1 MSPHHFSKQMNNPY
15 FRTKHY
21 LEESTEMRIQNKVEK
36 IIMRIMDPFGLI
48 QKVKSAAAKRK
59 TNNESKES

>member
-21 LEESTEMRIQNKVEK
+21 LEESTEMRIQDKVEK
-36 IIMRIMDPFGLI
+36 IIMRILDPFGLI
-48 QKVKSAAAKRK
+48 QKVKVRREKK
-59 TNNESKES
+59 NLI

>member
-21 LEESTEMRIQNKVEK
+21 LEESTEMRIQDKVEK
-36 IIMRIMDPFGLI
+36 MIMRILDPFGLI
-48 QKVKSAAAKRK
+48 QKVKVRREKK
-59 TNNESKES
+59 NLI

>member
-21 LEESTEMRIQNKVEK
+21 IEESTEMRIQNKVEK
-36 IIMRIMDPFGLI
+36 IIMRIIDPFGLI
-48 QKVKSAAAKRK
+48 QKVKVRREKK
-59 TNNESKES
+59 NPI